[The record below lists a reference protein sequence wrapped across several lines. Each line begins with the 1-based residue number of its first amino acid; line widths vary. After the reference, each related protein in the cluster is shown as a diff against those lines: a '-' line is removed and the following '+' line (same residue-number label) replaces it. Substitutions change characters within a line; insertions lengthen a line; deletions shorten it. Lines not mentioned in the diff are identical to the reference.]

1 MSFEFPNETVFIQ
14 FLIFL
19 ATLFVLNRF
28 VFIPFLAIIE
38 ERRKKTTM
46 ALREAEHLAKKTEEL
61 VSEWERKVGIY
72 KDHIRQTREHLR
84 QESLKRQA
92 EEIEKTRTALLIS
105 LKGAREKIQQESTKS
120 EIALQG
126 ELDTMVSEIFQKL
139 VKSEG

>member
-19 ATLFVLNRF
+19 ATLVVLNRL

-38 ERRKKTTM
+38 ERRKKTTK
-46 ALREAEHLAKKTEEL
+46 ALLEAEHLTKKTGEL
-61 VSEWERKVGIY
+61 NAEWQRKMGIY

-84 QESLKRQA
+84 QEFLRRQHDD
-92 EEIEKTRTALLIS
+92 IEKKKESLLIS

-126 ELDTMVSEIFQKL
+126 DIDTMVSEVFQKL
-139 VKSEG
+139 VK

>member
-38 ERRKKTTM
+38 ERRKKTTK
-46 ALREAEHLAKKTEEL
+46 ALQEAEYLTKKTGEL
-61 VSEWERKVGIY
+61 NAEWGRKIGIY
-72 KDHIRQTREHLR
+72 KDHIRQTKEHLR
-84 QESLKRQA
+84 QEFLRRQQ
-92 EEIEKTRTALLIS
+92 EEIEKKKEALLIS

-120 EIALQG
+120 ETALQG

-139 VKSEG
+139 VKPEG